1 MSQHPSAH
9 HNTLHCTPLGPPH
22 NPENAGLSPAPLQ
35 WPVSLS
41 WVSAHTTLLLSG
53 ISSIA
58 FALTRE
64 MTSKPR
70 WLLLTQKGNLPKRF
84 FWGKGQ
90 TTGFVLDNLFPE
102 SSPLPKKISFL
113 YISFILGSLVT
124 KHWHD
129 LLWRLLMVSQKWSRV
144 SWLQYGCC
152 SYYIRGKR
160 GLYFILL
167 FYWEITNTRLKPQIL
182 NVEWD
187 LMIIVTH
194 VITIH
199 PNTIENISSSQKVPT
214 HPFPTKSPQFQT
226 HAFWFPAKVN

>member
-1 MSQHPSAH
+1 M
-9 HNTLHCTPLGPPH
+9 
-22 NPENAGLSPAPLQ
+22 
-35 WPVSLS
+35 
-41 WVSAHTTLLLSG
+41 
-53 ISSIA
+53 
-58 FALTRE
+58 
-64 MTSKPR
+64 
-70 WLLLTQKGNLPKRF
+70 
-84 FWGKGQ
+84 
-90 TTGFVLDNLFPE
+90 
-102 SSPLPKKISFL
+102 
-113 YISFILGSLVT
+113 T

-152 SYYIRGKR
+152 PYYIRGKR

-167 FYWEITNTRLKPQIL
+167 FYWEITNTQLKPQIL

-214 HPFPTKSPQFQT
+214 HPFPTKHPQFQT
-226 HAFWFPAKVN
+226 HAFWFPAKVNWPAIELHRSVICNRFSSVFGIIWGGWAVLCYFYFATNSYLLDVIFSRFIMVLYQ